1 MGEERDRGAPWE
13 GLRGVELHEAC
24 LVAARGGDH
33 RGLDV
38 LIAELTPLVWHVARG
53 HGLDRVTAADVV
65 QAVWLALRRN
75 LERVAQARALA
86 GWLVVATRREARR
99 VEARGVAELLDA
111 ELQAGAPGRD
121 RRLWRAFRGL
131 PRQCQ
136 ELLRL
141 TALAARTDYRGLAEA
156 LSSPR
161 GGPTRGGCLKALRDG
176 LDAEENAELGI
187 GGPEDAELE
196 GAGLADGGLGSTGLA
211 DIGLESG
218 GPETGEPGS
227 GLETGGPGAGG
238 LGAGGPEAGRPGT
251 SDLETGRPGTGRP
264 ETGRPG
270 TGRPGASSPETG
282 GPGTGRPGASSPETG
297 RPGTGDLETG
307 GLGVGGSGSRGPDV
321 GGGGPETGGPETG
334 GLEITGLGVTGQE
347 GGVPA
352 LGRASRIV
360 LRPAGG
366 ALVGTAFEV
375 DFTFVAEPPDLHR
388 LPSPE
393 PIRVLLHVDDALV
406 HPLTRRARVAED
418 RSGAPVT
425 FTVTPTRAGVLALV
439 FRVHLERGGRLLQE
453 VRAEVAVRDPGA

>member
-75 LERVAQARALA
+75 LERVTQARALA

-111 ELQAGAPGRD
+111 ELQVGAPGRD

-141 TALAARTDYRGLAEA
+141 TVLAERTDYRGLAEA

-196 GAGLADGGLGSTGLA
+196 GTGLTDAGLEGAGLEGAGPGSTGLA
-211 DIGLESG
+211 DIGLE
-218 GPETGEPGS
+218 
-227 GLETGGPGAGG
+227 
-238 LGAGGPEAGRPGT
+238 
-251 SDLETGRPGTGRP
+251 
-264 ETGRPG
+264 
-270 TGRPGASSPETG
+270 
-282 GPGTGRPGASSPETG
+282 
-297 RPGTGDLETG
+297 
-307 GLGVGGSGSRGPDV
+307 
-321 GGGGPETGGPETG
+321 GGGPETGGPGGGDSETGRPGGGGLETG
-334 GLEITGLGVTGQE
+334 GPGVTDPETGGPDITGLGVTGLE

-375 DFTFVAEPPDLHR
+375 DFTFVAEPPDLDR

>member
-1 MGEERDRGAPWE
+1 MGEERGRGVPWE

-65 QAVWLALRRN
+65 QAVWLALRHN
-75 LERVAQARALA
+75 LERVPQARALA
-86 GWLVVATRREARR
+86 GWLVVAARREARR
-99 VEARGVAELLDA
+99 VEGRDAAHLLDV
-111 ELQAGAPGRD
+111 ELSGVTRGRD

-141 TALAARTDYRGLAEA
+141 TVLAGRTEYRGLAEA

-187 GGPEDAELE
+187 GGPEDTGLESAEWETSGWETAGREGPGNAGRQGAGPE
-196 GAGLADGGLGSTGLA
+196 GAG
-211 DIGLESG
+211 
-218 GPETGEPGS
+218 PQ
-227 GLETGGPGAGG
+227 GAGWESAER
-238 LGAGGPEAGRPGT
+238 GA
-251 SDLETGRPGTGRP
+251 
-264 ETGRPG
+264 
-270 TGRPGASSPETG
+270 
-282 GPGTGRPGASSPETG
+282 
-297 RPGTGDLETG
+297 
-307 GLGVGGSGSRGPDV
+307 
-321 GGGGPETGGPETG
+321 
-334 GLEITGLGVTGQE
+334 
-347 GGVPA
+347 
-352 LGRASRIV
+352 GRASRIV
-360 LRPAGG
+360 LRPEGG

-375 DFTFVAEPPDLHR
+375 DFTFVAEPPDLDR
-388 LPSPE
+388 LPAPE

-406 HPLTRRARVAED
+406 HPLTRRAQVTED
-418 RSGAPVT
+418 RDGAPVT
-425 FTVTPTRAGVLALV
+425 FTVTPTQAGVLALV

-453 VRAEVAVRDPGA
+453 VRAEVAVREPGE